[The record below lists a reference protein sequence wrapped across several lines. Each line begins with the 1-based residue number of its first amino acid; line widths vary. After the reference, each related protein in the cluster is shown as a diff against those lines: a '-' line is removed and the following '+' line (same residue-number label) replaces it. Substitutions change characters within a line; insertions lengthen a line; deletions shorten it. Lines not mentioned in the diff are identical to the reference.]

1 MRWQGLFWKL
11 ARAGLV
17 AGIVAAINFFLVWL
31 FAHFLGPRTSFSL
44 AFVSALTIHFLLSK
58 FCTFFNY
65 SPDFSRQVPRYL
77 TAAGVSYLL
86 QFSVFHASLVLFT
99 SNVLVASTVA
109 MPVGMLASFT
119 MLQVWVFSPSRVR
132 TLRENE
138 AVDREGIILS
148 IRKSSPDLA
157 A

>member
-11 ARAGLV
+11 TRAGLV
-17 AGIVAAINFFLVWL
+17 AGTVAAINFFLVWL
-31 FAHFLGPRTSFSL
+31 FVHFLGPRTSFSL

-58 FCTFFNY
+58 FWTFFNF

-99 SNVLVASTVA
+99 SNVLFASIVA
-109 MPVGMLASFT
+109 MPVGMLVSFT
-119 MLQVWVFSPSRVR
+119 MLQVWVFSPPRVR
-132 TLRENE
+132 TLPENE
-138 AVDREGIILS
+138 VVDRDGIILP